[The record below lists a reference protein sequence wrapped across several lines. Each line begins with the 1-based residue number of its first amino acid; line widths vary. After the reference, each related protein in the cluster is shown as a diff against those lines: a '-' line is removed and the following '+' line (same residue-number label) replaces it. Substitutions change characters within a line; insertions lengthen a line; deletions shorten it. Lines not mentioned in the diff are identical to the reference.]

1 MVVRSTNVR
10 DMGTEMTRDGSRELS
25 RTATTSAAWGE
36 AEHGKYMARY
46 KREEAKIQA
55 WEDDER
61 TKAEMEM
68 QRIVVVSTLFIASKG

>member
-25 RTATTSAAWGE
+25 RTATIVG
-36 AEHGKYMARY
+36 Y

-61 TKAEMEM
+61 RKAEMEM
-68 QRIVVVSTLFIASKG
+68 QRIGVVSTLFIASKG

>member
-25 RTATTSAAWGE
+25 RTATIVG
-36 AEHGKYMARY
+36 Y

-55 WEDDER
+55 WEDER
-61 TKAEMEM
+61 RKAEMEM
-68 QRIVVVSTLFIASKG
+68 QRIGVVSTLFIASKG